1 LWRQRIAATMAAEP
15 SRQQSHFHSTMTVA
29 NPEPGRVRASGA
41 GRLVAAARRAVED
54 HSEPRIVALTLAA
67 FVVLWMAFQ
76 TVALWP
82 VDLRNDAAEAAL
94 WAQHFAFGYKHP
106 PMTAWL
112 FGLWFAVFPRTDWAM
127 HLNAVLLSAITL
139 GIAWRTARDGL
150 DKNKALFGLAA
161 LILVPLYTF
170 KTAELNASTAMLPFW
185 AAALLFYLRARK
197 SLGTW
202 DSLLA
207 GACASASMLGKYWTV
222 YLFAGM
228 AVAAL
233 SGPGT
238 RRFWRSRSPYLMA
251 LGAAVVIAPHLY
263 WYVTQSGGTDYA
275 FLRQSVMTTDS
286 FATAL
291 GKSLGYLF
299 GVIAYAA
306 GPLLLLA
313 VLRPSRAALADLLW
327 PSDEER
333 RQALILFV
341 VPMVLPA
348 LLNLVSPYRLTPDWS
363 LPNWTLLPIVLYGSR
378 KIAVDA
384 DAAAGAGLLALAIS
398 LFFLI
403 AAPFIATAHLHAG
416 LDSNRPTSQELARAA
431 RKLIGKPAALYWGS
445 PDVVGNLPFYVA
457 GARPLESD
465 PTSAA
470 SRADIAQQGLLIACL
485 DNDAACRKTQSL
497 LGAAPGAKAEDLSVT
512 RTFLGFSGPPVGIR
526 LVALPA
532 R

>member
-1 LWRQRIAATMAAEP
+1 
-15 SRQQSHFHSTMTVA
+15 MTVA
-29 NPEPGRVRASGA
+29 NPEPGTVQTRGA
-41 GRLVAAARRAVED
+41 RRLVALARRAVED
-54 HSEPRIVALTLAA
+54 YSEPRIVAMTLAA

-112 FGLWFAVFPRTDWAM
+112 FALWFAVFPRTDWAM

-139 GIAWRTARDGL
+139 AIAWRTARDAL
-150 DKNKALFGLAA
+150 DRDKALFGLAA
-161 LILVPLYTF
+161 LILIPLYTV

-185 AAALLFYLRARK
+185 AAALLFYLRARRG
-197 SLGTW
+197 LGPW

-228 AVAAL
+228 AVAAVT
-233 SGPGT
+233 GPGA
-238 RRFWRSRSPYLMA
+238 RRFWRSPAPYVMA
-251 LGAAVVIAPHLY
+251 LGALLVIAPHLY

-286 FATAL
+286 FGTAL
-291 GKSLGYLF
+291 GKSAAYLF

-306 GPLLLLA
+306 GPLVLLA
-313 VLRPSRAALADLLW
+313 VLRPRRAALADLLW
-327 PSDEER
+327 PADDDR

-341 VPMVLPA
+341 VPMLLPA
-348 LLNLVSPYRLTPDWS
+348 LVNLVSPYRLTPDWS

-384 DAAAGAGLLALAIS
+384 DAVAGAGLLALAVS
-398 LFFLI
+398 LVFLI

-416 LDSNRPTSQELARAA
+416 LDSNRPTSQEVARAVQ
-431 RKLIGKPAALYWGS
+431 KLTGKPVALYWGS
-445 PDVVGNLPFYVA
+445 PDVVGNLPFYAA
-457 GARPLESD
+457 GASPLEGD

-470 SRADIAQQGLLIACL
+470 SRPEIAQQGLLIACL
-485 DNDAACRKTQSL
+485 DTDAACRKTQSL
-497 LGAAPGAKAEDLSVT
+497 LGTAPGAKAETLSVR
-512 RTFLGFSGPPVGIR
+512 RTFLGFSGPPVGIH
-526 LVALPA
+526 LVALPVGQ
-532 R
+532 

>member
-1 LWRQRIAATMAAEP
+1 MTIAN
-15 SRQQSHFHSTMTVA
+15 SD
-29 NPEPGRVRASGA
+29 PGTLRARGA
-41 GRLVAAARRAVED
+41 RRLIEAARRLVED
-54 HSEPRIVALTLAA
+54 RGDARIVALTLSGFVALWLA
-67 FVVLWMAFQ
+67 FH
-76 TVALWP
+76 TVSLWP

-94 WAQHFAFGYKHP
+94 WAQHFALGYKHP

-127 HLNAVLLSAITL
+127 HLCAVLLSTITL
-139 GIAWRTARDGL
+139 TLAWRTARDHL
-150 DKNKALFGLAA
+150 DKDKALFGLAA

-197 SLGTW
+197 SLGVG

-207 GACASASMLGKYWTV
+207 GACASAAMLGKYWSV

-228 AVAAL
+228 AVASVVGA
-233 SGPGT
+233 GT
-238 RRFWRSRSPYLMA
+238 RRFWRSPSPYVMA

-275 FLRQSVMTTDS
+275 FLRQSVMTTDT

-291 GKSLGYLF
+291 IRSANYLLGA
-299 GVIAYAA
+299 IAYAA
-306 GPLLLLA
+306 GPLVLLA
-313 VLRPSRAALADLLW
+313 ALRPSRAALADIVW
-327 PSDEER
+327 PADDDR

-348 LLNLVSPYRLTPDWS
+348 LVNLAAPYRLTADWS

-384 DAAAGAGLLALAIS
+384 YAVAGAGLLALAVS
-398 LFFLI
+398 LAFLI
-403 AAPFIATAHLHAG
+403 AAPFSAYAHLQAG
-416 LDSNRPTSQELARAA
+416 LDSNRPTSQEVAA
-431 RKLIGKPAALYWGS
+431 AGLRLTGKPVTLYWGS

-457 GARPLESD
+457 GAKPLEGD
-465 PTSAA
+465 PMSAA
-470 SRADIAQQGLLIACL
+470 SHAEIGKLGLLIACL
-485 DNDAACRKTQSL
+485 DADAACRKTQTA
-497 LGAAPGAKAEDLSVT
+497 LGGEPGAKAADLAVR
-512 RTFLGFSGPPVGIR
+512 RTFLGLSGPTVGIH

-532 R
+532 AQ

>member
-1 LWRQRIAATMAAEP
+1 
-15 SRQQSHFHSTMTVA
+15 MTVA
-29 NPEPGRVRASGA
+29 NPEPGTVRRSGA
-41 GRLVAAARRAVED
+41 RRLVAAACRAVEGYR
-54 HSEPRIVALTLAA
+54 EPRIVAVTLAA

-139 GIAWRTARDGL
+139 AIAWRTARDAL

-161 LILVPLYTF
+161 LSLIPLYTI

-185 AAALLFYLRARK
+185 AAALWFYLRARR
-197 SLGTW
+197 SFGAW

-228 AVAAL
+228 AIAAVT
-233 SGPGT
+233 GPGT
-238 RRFWRSRSPYLMA
+238 RRFWRSPAPYLMA
-251 LGAAVVIAPHLY
+251 LGAAAAIAPHLY
-263 WYVTQSGGTDYA
+263 WYVTQSGGADYA
-275 FLRQSVMTTDS
+275 FLRQSVMTTDT

-291 GKSLGYLF
+291 GKSAAYIF

-306 GPLLLLA
+306 GPLVLLA
-313 VLRPSRAALADLLW
+313 VLRPSRAALADLVW
-327 PSDEER
+327 PADDDR

-341 VPMVLPA
+341 VPMLLPA
-348 LLNLVSPYRLTPDWS
+348 LVNLVSPYRLTPDWS

-384 DAAAGAGLLALAIS
+384 YAVAGAGLLALAVS
-398 LFFLI
+398 LVFLI
-403 AAPFIATAHLHAG
+403 AAPFIAYAHLTAG
-416 LDSNRPTSQELARAA
+416 LDSNRPTSQEVGRAA
-431 RKLIGKPAALYWGS
+431 QKLTGKPVALYWGS
-445 PDVVGNLPFYVA
+445 ADVTGNLPFYVA
-457 GARPLESD
+457 GAAPLDGSPLTAD
-465 PTSAA
+465 
-470 SRADIAQQGLLIACL
+470 SRAAIQAHGLLIACL
-485 DNDAACRKTQSL
+485 DSDAACRKTQSL
-497 LGAAPGAKAEDLSVT
+497 LGGAPGAKAEDLSVT
-512 RTFLGFSGPPVGIR
+512 RTFLGFSAPPVGVR

-532 R
+532 AQ

>member
-1 LWRQRIAATMAAEP
+1 
-15 SRQQSHFHSTMTVA
+15 MTVA
-29 NPEPGRVRASGA
+29 NPEPGAVRTSGA
-41 GRLVAAARRAVED
+41 RRLVAAARRAVED
-54 HSEPRIVALTLAA
+54 FSEPRIVALTLAA

-139 GIAWRTARDGL
+139 AIAWRTSRDAL
-150 DKNKALFGLAA
+150 DKDKALFGLAA
-161 LILVPLYTF
+161 LILIPLYTV

-197 SLGTW
+197 SLGAW

-228 AVAAL
+228 AVAAVT
-233 SGPGT
+233 GPGA
-238 RRFWRSRSPYLMA
+238 RRFWLSPAPYLMA
-251 LGAAVVIAPHLY
+251 AGAALVIAPHLY

-286 FATAL
+286 FGTAL
-291 GKSLGYLF
+291 GKSIAYLF
-299 GVIAYAA
+299 GVVAYAA
-306 GPLLLLA
+306 GPLVLLA
-313 VLRPSRAALADLLW
+313 VLRPSRAALADLVW
-327 PSDEER
+327 PADDDR

-341 VPMVLPA
+341 VPMLLPA
-348 LLNLVSPYRLTPDWS
+348 LVNLVSPYRLTPDWS

-384 DAAAGAGLLALAIS
+384 DAVAGAGLLALAVTIV
-398 LFFLI
+398 FLI
-403 AAPFIATAHLHAG
+403 AAPLIAYAHLTAG
-416 LDSNRPTSQELARAA
+416 LDSNRPTSQEVARAGQ
-431 RKLIGKPAALYWGS
+431 RLTGKPVALYWGS
-445 PDVVGNLPFYVA
+445 PDVTGNLPFYVS
-457 GARPLESD
+457 GAKPMIGD
-465 PTSAA
+465 PSAA
-470 SRADIAQQGLLIACL
+470 EYRAAIAKHGLLIACL
-485 DNDAACRKTQSL
+485 DGDAACRKTQSV
-497 LGAAPGAKAEDLSVT
+497 LGGGARSAKAEDLSVT
-512 RTFLGFSGPPVGIR
+512 RTFLGLSGPSLGIH

-532 R
+532 AQ